1 MDWVP
6 CFGTKPCNTIRDD
19 ADESQRCSCADDAVV
34 ARCYDAAGFEEQLAA
49 IEVLAIEMM
58 NMKKE
63 LRTGSKSWDQRTW

>member
-1 MDWVP
+1 M
-6 CFGTKPCNTIRDD
+6 KAN
-19 ADESQRCSCADDAVV
+19 DAVV
-34 ARCYDAAGFEEQLAA
+34 PTMQLWQGFEEQLAA